1 MFTDRELDFLFSLR
15 TSWPRLYSAELARLL
30 SEDAAY
36 PNQSTDFFKQTLT
49 VIASEAKQSRGH
61 ETRAG
66 LLRRKSSSQ

>member
-30 SEDAAY
+30 KEDTAY
-36 PNQSTDFFKQTLT
+36 PNQLAEFFKQTLT

-61 ETRAG
+61 ETRVG
-66 LLRRKSSSQ
+66 FLRRESSSQ